1 MNFCRSENNK
11 YKHLLEEQINN
22 INTNWNYND
31 KNEHNNN
38 DNNEHNNNDN
48 YEHNNKDNNNG
59 HNNNDNNNENNN
71 DDNNIMYVQKNGQ
84 HHQIIEN
91 YDNKNCWLPPYISI
105 IPSTSCKTENV
116 YCHTLVSVSHE

>member
-48 YEHNNKDNNNG
+48 YE